1 MIIYKVAE
9 LRLIAWER
17 FLQVVGGGTF
27 DGLRG
32 EEVVLHLLDGRI
44 ELASVLEHGWSFL
57 EDETV
62 RLQAVRL
69 GEGSDVVANATAA
82 VNENNAVVLN
92 ALDKLVGRI
101 DLSQGGPVSGI
112 GLHDSADDH
121 LGGRVALKPLPDGG
135 AKTLTEG
142 TVDVVSRVLKID
154 TRHIV
159 RQNVEDRPLDLKVQA
174 NSARDLRARRQ
185 GGGERSEAKNAGLD
199 DLKQMRAS

>member
-69 GEGSDVVANATAA
+69 GEGSDVVTNATAA

-101 DLSQGGPVSGI
+101 DLSQSGPVSGI
-112 GLHDSADDH
+112 GLHDGADDH
-121 LGGRVALKPLPDGG
+121 LGSRVALKPLPDGG